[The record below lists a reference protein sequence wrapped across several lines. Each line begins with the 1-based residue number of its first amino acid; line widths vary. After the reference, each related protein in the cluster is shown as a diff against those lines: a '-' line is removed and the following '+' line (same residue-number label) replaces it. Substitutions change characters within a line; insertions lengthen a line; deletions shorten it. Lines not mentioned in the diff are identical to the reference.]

1 MSGRRV
7 RCVWCGVQLMVP
19 PNAQSI
25 RCVLCN
31 TVTVVQQNDL
41 WSQSPNSKHRVT
53 TKIKEFLGTKSS
65 NINMIVASVNRN
77 PKQMTSNHSHYPQLV
92 RPVPSLVTFSAKGK
106 KRAVLCGVS
115 YHGQKHSLKGTINDV
130 RSMKYFL
137 IERMGFPNDSIIL
150 LSGILTNLSFLSLSL
165 IDTCA
170 NICRKSH
177 ILHN

>member
-7 RCVWCGVQLMVP
+7 RCLWCGVQLMVP

-53 TKIKEFLGTKSS
+53 TKIKELLGTISS
-65 NINMIVASVNRN
+65 NINMIVASVIRN

-165 IDTCA
+165 TL
-170 NICRKSH
+170 S
-177 ILHN
+177 